1 MKSIG
6 AISSLFTLPS
16 KEVWNI
22 ENGLNWAYNQTLR
35 TDMPCGLCNAL
46 ELADEY
52 RMNYSSIMEASD
64 KLIKDQLLKIGGTG
78 LLISL
83 GTLFNPVG
91 IPVSMG
97 ISWMLQLRLINSLA
111 YLGGYDLNSEN
122 VRTLAFVLLLGKRA
136 EDFFLEKIIG
146 AGALGVMKEG
156 SKSIMKKL
164 IPQFT
169 SQITIKGGIKV
180 VPILSGIVGTSVD
193 VLMTHAIAKV
203 AKQTFLKTTI
213 ECESFVRMEEER
225 IKLLINMGIVDMYFC
240 NEEKILILEII
251 KNSSIPDSKKD
262 VFYRD
267 IENSPS
273 KLYSIDYTLFR
284 KEKFYGVNLMTGL
297 LSVAL
302 ADGFI
307 HPAEKIYL
315 EEIAK
320 ELHIS
325 TDEFSSILETCHIK
339 QD

>member
-1 MKSIG
+1 M
-6 AISSLFTLPS
+6 
-16 KEVWNI
+16 
-22 ENGLNWAYNQTLR
+22 
-35 TDMPCGLCNAL
+35 
-46 ELADEY
+46 
-52 RMNYSSIMEASD
+52 
-64 KLIKDQLLKIGGTG
+64 
-78 LLISL
+78 
-83 GTLFNPVG
+83 
-91 IPVSMG
+91 
-97 ISWMLQLRLINSLA
+97 
-111 YLGGYDLNSEN
+111 
-122 VRTLAFVLLLGKRA
+122 FVPLLLFFYWVKEQ

-156 SKSIMKKL
+156 SKGIMEKL

-169 SQITIKGGIKV
+169 SQITIKEGLRSFRSLAE
-180 VPILSGIVGTSVD
+180 LSGHPWMC
-193 VLMTHAIAKV
+193 LRLHAIAKV

-213 ECESFVRMEEER
+213 KCESFVRMEEER

-240 NEEKILILEII
+240 NEEKTLILEII

-262 VFYRD
+262 VFCRD

-297 LSVAL
+297 LSIAL

>member
-1 MKSIG
+1 
-6 AISSLFTLPS
+6 
-16 KEVWNI
+16 
-22 ENGLNWAYNQTLR
+22 
-35 TDMPCGLCNAL
+35 
-46 ELADEY
+46 
-52 RMNYSSIMEASD
+52 
-64 KLIKDQLLKIGGTG
+64 
-78 LLISL
+78 
-83 GTLFNPVG
+83 
-91 IPVSMG
+91 
-97 ISWMLQLRLINSLA
+97 
-111 YLGGYDLNSEN
+111 
-122 VRTLAFVLLLGKRA
+122 
-136 EDFFLEKIIG
+136 
-146 AGALGVMKEG
+146 
-156 SKSIMKKL
+156 
-164 IPQFT
+164 
-169 SQITIKGGIKV
+169 
-180 VPILSGIVGTSVD
+180 
-193 VLMTHAIAKV
+193 MTHAIAKV

-213 ECESFVRMEEER
+213 KCESFVRMEEER

-240 NEEKILILEII
+240 NEEKTLILEII

-262 VFYRD
+262 VLCRD

-297 LSVAL
+297 LSIAL

>member
-1 MKSIG
+1 M
-6 AISSLFTLPS
+6 
-16 KEVWNI
+16 
-22 ENGLNWAYNQTLR
+22 
-35 TDMPCGLCNAL
+35 
-46 ELADEY
+46 
-52 RMNYSSIMEASD
+52 
-64 KLIKDQLLKIGGTG
+64 
-78 LLISL
+78 
-83 GTLFNPVG
+83 
-91 IPVSMG
+91 
-97 ISWMLQLRLINSLA
+97 
-111 YLGGYDLNSEN
+111 
-122 VRTLAFVLLLGKRA
+122 
-136 EDFFLEKIIG
+136 IIG

-240 NEEKILILEII
+240 NEEKTLILEII
-251 KNSSIPDSKKD
+251 KNSSIPDSKRMCSAGTLKT
-262 VFYRD
+262 VLRNC
-267 IENSPS
+267 I
-273 KLYSIDYTLFR
+273 LSIIHFSG
-284 KEKFYGVNLMTGL
+284 KKSFMGINLMTGL
-297 LSVAL
+297 LSIAL
-302 ADGFI
+302 QMDFI

>member
-1 MKSIG
+1 
-6 AISSLFTLPS
+6 
-16 KEVWNI
+16 
-22 ENGLNWAYNQTLR
+22 
-35 TDMPCGLCNAL
+35 
-46 ELADEY
+46 
-52 RMNYSSIMEASD
+52 
-64 KLIKDQLLKIGGTG
+64 
-78 LLISL
+78 
-83 GTLFNPVG
+83 
-91 IPVSMG
+91 MG

-240 NEEKILILEII
+240 NEEKTLILEII

-262 VFYRD
+262 VFCRD

-297 LSVAL
+297 LSIAL

>member
-213 ECESFVRMEEER
+213 KCESFVRMEEER

-240 NEEKILILEII
+240 NEEKTLILEII
-251 KNSSIPDSKKD
+251 TNSSIPDSKKD
-262 VFYRD
+262 VFCRD

-297 LSVAL
+297 LSIAL